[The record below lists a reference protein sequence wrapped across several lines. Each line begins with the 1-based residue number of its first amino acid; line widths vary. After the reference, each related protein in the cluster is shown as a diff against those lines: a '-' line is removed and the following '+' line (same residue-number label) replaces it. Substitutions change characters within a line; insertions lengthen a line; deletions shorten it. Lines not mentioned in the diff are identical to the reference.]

1 MNSKSLLIAI
11 AAFAVTATGAQA
23 FVGTN
28 YLVQAGLSQTQV
40 EAFTQAR
47 ELRLKGKSEEARDLL
62 LEAGLDEDAMDS
74 IRAAARAAHE
84 AVQAAIE
91 NEDFAA
97 FRTATE
103 GTPLYDII
111 TTEADFKLFV
121 EAHDLRTEGKYEE
134 AREIFDELG
143 VPARDKKGHHGRG
156 MMMEHGQRLV
166 AELTPEQRDAL
177 RAARQ
182 ANDKET
188 VAEIL
193 REAGITNQAPV
204 DKFMRH
210 DW

>member
-28 YLVQAGLSQTQV
+28 YLAQAGLTQTQI

-47 ELRLKGKSEEARDLL
+47 ELRLKGKPDEARDLL
-62 LEAGLDEDAMDS
+62 LEAGVDEETLDS
-74 IRAAARAAHE
+74 VRAAARAARE
-84 AVQAAIE
+84 AVRTAIE

-97 FRTATE
+97 FRTAIE

-111 TTEADFKLFV
+111 TTEEDFKLFI
-121 EAHDLRTEGKYEE
+121 EAHDLRAEGKYAE
-134 AREIFDELG
+134 ARDSLNELG
-143 VPARDKKGHHGRG
+143 APAEGKYGMHRGGGNG
-156 MMMEHGQRLV
+156 MMGGPRF
-166 AELTPEQRDAL
+166 ELSEGERDAL

-188 VAEIL
+188 VREIL
-193 REAGITNQAPV
+193 RAAGL
-204 DKFMRH
+204 DRGFSHGMH
-210 DW
+210 HGW